1 MPFLTQIN
9 KLHFTVKPG
18 FKTLSMQAQAQAQ
31 QFVFHRE
38 SGLDTG
44 MSTSA
49 NTRIKIFPFL
59 SCTCAYACVC
69 AATSENEI
77 PLRHNTST
85 RIFTTHGYVW
95 KMKTLNPDYLAP
107 KQFGRFG

>member
-18 FKTLSMQAQAQAQ
+18 FKTLSTQAQAQAQ

-44 MSTSA
+44 MSASA

-69 AATSENEI
+69 AATSEIQALSPILYNFLYIFSEI
-77 PLRHNTST
+77 RWIRDLKDKFNNFF
-85 RIFTTHGYVW
+85 FT
-95 KMKTLNPDYLAP
+95 
-107 KQFGRFG
+107 FGK